1 MKKARVSK
9 TAEVNLLMLS
19 DLGIEEAVHFQKVL
33 QFSPGV
39 LGALSQIPMASK
51 LPLCISLI
59 SEVLY
64 ERTNEIILE
73 KDNPIILDLACGY
86 SPRVLKVCDEKHAY
100 IGVDLPDVTTALTE
114 HREELTGQIKESVKD
129 YYNVDLTKYSELVSL
144 MDNMNAPTTV
154 ITQALLTYLTLDQ
167 KQVLMDNIRSLLTK
181 RGGCWVIPDAALAR
195 LLPEV
200 FTAVLGSGAYSVY
213 EQVIR
218 VVDLAVKRDR
228 NANGWQTTDEI
239 CDALHRNGFH
249 VERVPLYT
257 DSLELRSLC
266 LLSEEQRQQVIANWR
281 STSSLIV
288 TV

>member
-39 LGALSQIPMASK
+39 LGALSHIPMASK

-249 VERVPLYT
+249 VERVPPYT
-257 DSLELRSLC
+257 DSLDLRSLR
-266 LLSEEQRQQVIANWR
+266 LLSEEQRQQVIENWR
-281 STSSLIV
+281 STSSLII

>member
-39 LGALSQIPMASK
+39 LSALSRIPMASK

-59 SEVLY
+59 SEILY
-64 ERTNEIILE
+64 QRTNEIIVQRN
-73 KDNPIILDLACGY
+73 NPVILDLACGY
-86 SPRVLKVCDEKHAY
+86 SPRVLKVCDRNHTY
-100 IGVDLPDVTTALTE
+100 IGVDLPDVTAALTE
-114 HREELTGQIKESVKD
+114 QREELTGRIKDSIKD
-129 YYNVDLTKYSELVSL
+129 YYSVDLTKYDELVAL
-144 MDNMNAPTTV
+144 MDKLKAPTTV

-167 KQVLMDNIRSLLTK
+167 KQILMDNIKSLLLK
-181 RGGCWVIPDAALAR
+181 NGGCWIIPDASPATM
-195 LLPEV
+195 LPGV
-200 FTAVLGSGAYSVY
+200 FSAVLGSGAYSVY

-228 NANGWQTTDEI
+228 KANGWQTTDEI
-239 CDALHRNGFH
+239 CDALRKKGFN

-257 DSLELRSLC
+257 DTLDLKSLDSLSADTR
-266 LLSEEQRQQVIANWR
+266 LQVIGNWR
-281 STSSLIV
+281 NTGSLIV